1 MTNATTTISR
11 TASALR
17 VLPRLDEAE
26 RFPWDAVQAKARG
39 VYGFD
44 SRDIRS
50 RPFNL
55 LRSRLFNL
63 HRARGWR
70 LFGVVSAN
78 PGDGK
83 SFVATNLG
91 AALSRTPD
99 ITTYLIDF
107 DLRRGSLGEN
117 FGCVAQT
124 GLRQY
129 LEGETQSLIGA
140 GLAPEGE
147 KLIVIPTDSSRVH
160 SAELLAN
167 DRMTA
172 LLDDMRAQ
180 PQSTIVLCDLPP
192 VFANDDAAI
201 VTSKLDAYILVVES
215 GYTNKKQIREAVNAL
230 SPAICAGVVL
240 NRYHG
245 GMVADTYGYGY
256 GKSGAYGNYY
266 T

>member
-1 MTNATTTISR
+1 MTNAVLPRS
-11 TASALR
+11 ASALR
-17 VLPRLDEAE
+17 VLPRLDEAQ
-26 RFPWDAVQAKARG
+26 RFAWDAPQAKSRG

-55 LRSRLFNL
+55 MRSRLFKL
-63 HRARGWR
+63 HVAKGWR
-70 LFGVVSAN
+70 LFGVVSSN
-78 PGDGK
+78 PGVGK

-99 ITTYLIDF
+99 VSTYLIDF
-107 DLRRGSLGEN
+107 DLRRGSLAEN
-117 FGCVAQT
+117 FGCSPKT

-129 LEGETQSLIGA
+129 LSGEVHSLINA
-140 GLAPEGE
+140 GLTPEGE
-147 KLIVIPTDSSRVH
+147 NLILIPTDSSRVH

-180 PQSTIVLCDLPP
+180 PSSTIVLCDLPP

-201 VTSKLDAYILVVES
+201 ITSKLDAYILVVES

-230 SPAICAGVVL
+230 SPATCAGVVL
-240 NRYHG
+240 NRYQG

-256 GKSGAYGNYY
+256 GKSGQYGDYY
-266 T
+266 K